1 MRATCELQTI
11 RAPTTTHQHWHI
23 LLYMHTLCRFT
34 FRSIFR
40 NIIIYDNAQSI
51 VKTKRKTL
59 INLTNSQVIS
69 IVSHEASVQT

>member
-51 VKTKRKTL
+51 VKNKKKNTY
-59 INLTNSQVIS
+59 
-69 IVSHEASVQT
+69 